1 MVNPVN
7 PTSIEQDR
15 QAIRNLIATWHT
27 ATANGDLP
35 QLLNLMA
42 EDVIFL
48 VPEKSPMQGKEAFA
62 AGFQQAI
69 QHYHIEPRGEIK
81 EIHIAGDWAY
91 CWAYLS
97 VSITPLQ
104 SGSPMRRTGD
114 VLTILHKQ
122 SGGDWAIARDANLLV
137 AEPSTEKKLMG

>member
-1 MVNPVN
+1 MANSVNLA
-7 PTSIEQDR
+7 SDQ

-27 ATANGDLP
+27 ATANANLP
-35 QLLNLMA
+35 HLLNLMA

-48 VPEKSPMQGKEAFA
+48 VPGKPPMQGKEAFA

-69 QHYHIEPRGEIK
+69 QYYRIEPSGEIK

-122 SGGDWAIARDANLLV
+122 ADGAWAIARDANLLV
-137 AEPSTEKKLMG
+137 AEPQTVNE

>member
-1 MVNPVN
+1 MANSAN
-7 PTSIEQDR
+7 LTSLEQDE
-15 QAIRNLIATWHT
+15 QAIRHLIATWHT

-48 VPEKSPMQGKEAFA
+48 VPGKPPMQGKEAFS

-69 QHYHIEPRGEIK
+69 QHYCIEPSGEIK
-81 EIHIAGDWAY
+81 EIHIAEDWAY
-91 CWAYLS
+91 CWADLS

-104 SGSPMRRTGD
+104 TGSPMRRTGD

-122 SGGDWAIARDANLLV
+122 AEGDWAIARDANLLV
-137 AEPSTEKKLMG
+137 VEPSTVNE

>member
-1 MVNPVN
+1 MVNPAN
-7 PTSIEQDR
+7 LTLLDQDE

-27 ATANGDLP
+27 ATTNGDLP

-42 EDVIFL
+42 ENVIFL
-48 VPEKSPMQGKEAFA
+48 VPGKPPMQGKESFA

-69 QHYHIEPRGEIK
+69 QHYHIEPSGEIK
-81 EIHIAGDWAY
+81 EIHIAEDWAY

-122 SGGDWAIARDANLLV
+122 AEGGWAIARDANLLV
-137 AEPSTEKKLMG
+137 VEPSTVNE

>member
-1 MVNPVN
+1 MANSAN
-7 PTSIEQDR
+7 PTSIKPDGE
-15 QAIRNLIATWHT
+15 AIRNLIATWHT
-27 ATANGDLP
+27 ATVNGDLP

-48 VPEKSPMQGKEAFA
+48 VPGKPPMQGKEAFA

-69 QHYHIEPRGEIK
+69 QHYRIEPSGEIK
-81 EIHIAGDWAY
+81 EIHIAEDWAY

-122 SGGDWAIARDANLLV
+122 IDGAWVIARDANLLV
-137 AEPSTEKKLMG
+137 AEPQTVNE

>member
-1 MVNPVN
+1 MVNPANLMSV
-7 PTSIEQDR
+7 EQDE

-27 ATANGDLP
+27 ATINGDLP
-35 QLLNLMA
+35 QLLSLMA

-48 VPEKSPMQGKEAFA
+48 VPEKPPMQGKEAFA
-62 AGFQQAI
+62 AGFQQAT
-69 QHYHIEPRGEIK
+69 QHYRIEPSGEIK
-81 EIHIAGDWAY
+81 ELHIVGDWAY

-104 SGSPMRRTGD
+104 SDSPMRRTGD

-122 SGGDWAIARDANLLV
+122 ADGNWAIARDANLLV
-137 AEPSTEKKLMG
+137 AEPQTVSE

>member
-1 MVNPVN
+1 MANPAN
-7 PTSIEQDR
+7 LTSMAQDE
-15 QAIRNLIATWHT
+15 QAIRDLIATWHT
-27 ATANGDLP
+27 ATVKGDLP
-35 QLLNLMA
+35 QLLTLVA

-48 VPEKSPMQGKEAFA
+48 VPGKPPMQGKAAFA

-69 QHYHIEPRGEIK
+69 QHYQIEPSGEIK

-91 CWAYLS
+91 CWTSLS

-104 SGSPMRRTGD
+104 SGSPMRRAGD

-122 SGGDWAIARDANLLV
+122 SGGAWAIVRDANLLV
-137 AEPSTEKKLMG
+137 AEL

>member
-1 MVNPVN
+1 MVKSAN
-7 PTSIEQDR
+7 PTSIEQDE

-27 ATANGDLP
+27 ATVNGDLP
-35 QLLNLMA
+35 QLLNLMT

-48 VPEKSPMQGKEAFA
+48 VPGKPPIQGKEAFA
-62 AGFQQAI
+62 AGFQQAT
-69 QHYHIEPRGEIK
+69 QHYRIEPSGEIK
-81 EIHIAGDWAY
+81 EIQIAENWAY

-122 SGGDWAIARDANLLV
+122 AEGGWAIARDANLLV
-137 AEPSTEKKLMG
+137 AELSTVNE